1 MVELTDKILFK
12 AQFWQSNTLY
22 IASPVTQIKVTLHM
36 KRALEERF
44 NRRVFTTVDTL
55 KFLRTK
61 YAACNPK
68 TLDYDLH
75 DLLSLRPVFYIHY
88 VMRNLLRN
96 GNLSHLYILP

>member
-1 MVELTDKILFK
+1 
-12 AQFWQSNTLY
+12 
-22 IASPVTQIKVTLHM
+22 M

-44 NRRVFTTVDTL
+44 NRRVLTTVDAL

-75 DLLSLRPVFYIHY
+75 DLLSLRFVAF
-88 VMRNLLRN
+88 LKLKFF
-96 GNLSHLYILP
+96 LKILI

>member
-1 MVELTDKILFK
+1 
-12 AQFWQSNTLY
+12 
-22 IASPVTQIKVTLHM
+22 M

-75 DLLSLRPVFYIHY
+75 DLLSLRSVFNVCYDLKSNASQTDIKLPFGIDR
-88 VMRNLLRN
+88 VGTT
-96 GNLSHLYILP
+96 GNFISFCDALDFT

>member
-1 MVELTDKILFK
+1 
-12 AQFWQSNTLY
+12 
-22 IASPVTQIKVTLHM
+22 M

-44 NRRVFTTVDTL
+44 NRRVLTTVDAL

-75 DLLSLRPVFYIHY
+75 DLLSLRFVAFF
-88 VMRNLLRN
+88 N
-96 GNLSHLYILP
+96 

>member
-1 MVELTDKILFK
+1 
-12 AQFWQSNTLY
+12 
-22 IASPVTQIKVTLHM
+22 M

-75 DLLSLRPVFYIHY
+75 DPLSLRSVLNVYKVFTLY
-88 VMRNLLRN
+88 VMCLTQVR
-96 GNLSHLYILP
+96 

>member
-1 MVELTDKILFK
+1 
-12 AQFWQSNTLY
+12 
-22 IASPVTQIKVTLHM
+22 M

-75 DLLSLRPVFYIHY
+75 DLLSLRSVLNVYKVFTLY
-88 VMRNLLRN
+88 VMCLTQVR
-96 GNLSHLYILP
+96 

>member
-1 MVELTDKILFK
+1 
-12 AQFWQSNTLY
+12 
-22 IASPVTQIKVTLHM
+22 M

-75 DLLSLRPVFYIHY
+75 DLLSLRSVF
-88 VMRNLLRN
+88 NLYYDLKSN
-96 GNLSHLYILP
+96 ASQTDKKIGDWNLPITTDLLPISYGLNE